1 MKIKKLIIAIL
12 IPLLLGII
20 VSLFINT
27 EIYDVIIKP
36 EISPPKI
43 VFPIVWTILYILMGI
58 SNYIINK
65 DNKKEVSNLIYYI
78 SLAINLIWPI
88 IFFNA
93 QEYLI
98 SLLIIIIL
106 IIFVALTIIEYFKT
120 SKIAGYLQIPYIL
133 WLLFALYLN
142 YQVLMLNR

>member
-1 MKIKKLIIAIL
+1 MKIKKLIISIL

-27 EIYDVIIKP
+27 DIYDVIIKP

-88 IFFNA
+88 IFFNT

-120 SKIAGYLQIPYIL
+120 SKISGYLQIPYII

-142 YQVLMLNR
+142 YQVLILNR

>member
-27 EIYDVIIKP
+27 DIYDVIIKP

-65 DNKKEVSNLIYYI
+65 DNKKEVPNLIYYI

-106 IIFVALTIIEYFKT
+106 IIFVALTIIEYFKI
-120 SKIAGYLQIPYIL
+120 SKIAGYLQVPYII

-142 YQVLMLNR
+142 YQVLILNG

>member
-1 MKIKKLIIAIL
+1 MKIKKLIISIL

-27 EIYDVIIKP
+27 DIYDVIIKP

-43 VFPIVWTILYILMGI
+43 VFPIVWTLLYILMGI

-65 DNKKEVSNLIYYI
+65 DNKKEVPNLIYYI

-88 IFFNA
+88 IFFNT

-120 SKIAGYLQIPYIL
+120 SKIAGYLQVPYII

-142 YQVLMLNR
+142 YQVLILNG

>member
-1 MKIKKLIIAIL
+1 MKIKKLIISIL

-27 EIYDVIIKP
+27 DIYDVIIKP

-65 DNKKEVSNLIYYI
+65 DNKKEVPNLIYYI

-106 IIFVALTIIEYFKT
+106 IIFVALTIIEYFKI
-120 SKIAGYLQIPYIL
+120 SKIAGYLQIPYII

-142 YQVLMLNR
+142 YQVLILNG

>member
-27 EIYDVIIKP
+27 DIYDVIIKP

-65 DNKKEVSNLIYYI
+65 DNKKEVPNLIYYI

-88 IFFNA
+88 IFFNT

-120 SKIAGYLQIPYIL
+120 SKISGYLQIPYII

-142 YQVLMLNR
+142 YQVLILNG

>member
-1 MKIKKLIIAIL
+1 MKIKKLIISIL

-20 VSLFINT
+20 ISLFINT
-27 EIYDVIIKP
+27 DIYDVIIKP

-43 VFPIVWTILYILMGI
+43 VFPIVWTLLYILMGI

-65 DNKKEVSNLIYYI
+65 DNKKEVPNLIYYI

-88 IFFNA
+88 IFFNT

-142 YQVLMLNR
+142 YQVLILNG

>member
-27 EIYDVIIKP
+27 DIYDVIIKP

-120 SKIAGYLQIPYIL
+120 SKISGYLQIPYII

-142 YQVLMLNR
+142 YQVLILNR

>member
-27 EIYDVIIKP
+27 DIYDVIIKP

-43 VFPIVWTILYILMGI
+43 VFPIVWTVLYILMGI

-65 DNKKEVSNLIYYI
+65 DNKKEVPNLIYYI

-120 SKIAGYLQIPYIL
+120 SKISGYLQIPYII

-142 YQVLMLNR
+142 YQVLILNR

>member
-27 EIYDVIIKP
+27 DIYDVIIKP

-65 DNKKEVSNLIYYI
+65 DNKKEVPNLIYYI

-120 SKIAGYLQIPYIL
+120 SKISGYLQIPYII

-142 YQVLMLNR
+142 YQVLILNR

>member
-1 MKIKKLIIAIL
+1 MKIKKLIISIL

-27 EIYDVIIKP
+27 DIYDVIIKP

-65 DNKKEVSNLIYYI
+65 DNKKEVPNLIYYI

-88 IFFNA
+88 IFFNT

-106 IIFVALTIIEYFKT
+106 IIFVALTIIEYFKI
-120 SKIAGYLQIPYIL
+120 SKIAGYLQIPYII

-142 YQVLMLNR
+142 YQVLILNG

>member
-1 MKIKKLIIAIL
+1 MKIKKLIISIL

-27 EIYDVIIKP
+27 DIYDVIIKP
-36 EISPPKI
+36 KISPPKI

-65 DNKKEVSNLIYYI
+65 GNKKEVPNLIYYI

-88 IFFNA
+88 IFFNT

-106 IIFVALTIIEYFKT
+106 IIFVALTIIEYFKI

-142 YQVLMLNR
+142 YQVLILNG

>member
-43 VFPIVWTILYILMGI
+43 VFPIVWTLLYILMGI

-88 IFFNA
+88 IFFNT

-120 SKIAGYLQIPYIL
+120 SKISGYLQIPYII

-142 YQVLMLNR
+142 YQVLILNR

>member
-27 EIYDVIIKP
+27 DIYDVIIKP

-65 DNKKEVSNLIYYI
+65 DNKKEVPNLIYYI

-120 SKIAGYLQIPYIL
+120 SKIAGYLQIPYII

-142 YQVLMLNR
+142 YQVLILNR

>member
-1 MKIKKLIIAIL
+1 MKIKKLIISIL

-27 EIYDVIIKP
+27 DIYDVIIKP

-65 DNKKEVSNLIYYI
+65 GNKKEVPNLIYYI

-106 IIFVALTIIEYFKT
+106 IIFVALTIIEYFKI
-120 SKIAGYLQIPYIL
+120 SKIAGYLQVPYII

-142 YQVLMLNR
+142 YQVLILNG

>member
-27 EIYDVIIKP
+27 DIYDVIIKP

-65 DNKKEVSNLIYYI
+65 DNKKEVPNLIYYI

-120 SKIAGYLQIPYIL
+120 SKISGYLQIPYII

-142 YQVLMLNR
+142 YQVLILNG